1 MTMSTET
8 LTTNETGGSDLIYSK
23 APLVTVVDDDEAIR
37 EALESLLKSVGFR
50 AEVFASAEGFINSG
64 HLDETKCL
72 IVDVRMPWMNG
83 FELQERL
90 AASNNLIPII
100 FITAHADETARARA
114 LMSGAIAFL
123 PKPFGES
130 ALLEAVRTV
139 TEPKKGDSSEP
150 H

>member
-1 MTMSTET
+1 MRTET
-8 LTTNETGGSDLIYSK
+8 LTRDDAGGRDATHPE

-64 HLDETKCL
+64 DLDETKCL
-72 IVDVRMPWMNG
+72 IVDVRMPWMSG

-90 AASNNLIPII
+90 AAANNRIPII

-114 LMSGAIAFL
+114 FVSGAIAFL
-123 PKPFGES
+123 AKPFAES
-130 ALLEAVRTV
+130 ALLEAVRAV
-139 TEPKKGDSSEP
+139 TEPEKGDSSEP